1 MRFFTKVIGVISI
14 MMLIYILGPNPTT
27 PRYTKILPNVPQQLD
42 SLEKYIQIQE
52 SIHNLKPNNE
62 ARIIWNN
69 DSTKAITDYAIVYLH
84 GFSASQEEG
93 NPIHRNIAKKFGCNL
108 YLARLAAHGIDTT
121 EELMNMTAENLWESA
136 KQAYTI
142 GKQLGKKVIL
152 MSTSTGGTLAL
163 KLAAE
168 YPEVAANI
176 LYSPNIAIKD
186 PNAWLL
192 NNSWGLQIARLVKGS
207 DYNIVKA
214 DTNLY
219 KKYWN
224 EKYRLEATVQLEE
237 LLETTMNKE
246 TFKNVQQPTLALYYY
261 KDEQHEDKVVSI
273 DAIKEMMQEI
283 STPTSLKRTIAL
295 PTVANHVLASPIL
308 SKDIVS
314 VENETSKFLEK
325 VMGLKKK

>member
-14 MMLIYILGPNPTT
+14 IMLIYILGPNPTT

-192 NNSWGLQIARLVKGS
+192 NNSWGLQIARLVKKS
-207 DYNIVKA
+207 NYNFI
-214 DTNLY
+214 
-219 KKYWN
+219 
-224 EKYRLEATVQLEE
+224 R
-237 LLETTMNKE
+237 
-246 TFKNVQQPTLALYYY
+246 
-261 KDEQHEDKVVSI
+261 
-273 DAIKEMMQEI
+273 
-283 STPTSLKRTIAL
+283 
-295 PTVANHVLASPIL
+295 
-308 SKDIVS
+308 
-314 VENETSKFLEK
+314 
-325 VMGLKKK
+325 